1 MTDRRRIGVIVRGSL
16 TDGLEMRLDERESVE
31 DIRAGKFVV
40 IEGEKSAFFC
50 MITDVR
56 LDATNPAILVDPPAS
71 PDDEGDVLMRQVLA
85 GTSTYGTVV
94 LKPMLM
100 LPGSGVGAGLPAAD
114 GNGATQIVKTVPR
127 HFSIVAE
134 ATEADVN
141 LVFGSEK
148 QDRRFYHIGR
158 PLDMETPVCVDL
170 DRFVERS
177 NGIFGR
183 TGTGKTFLTRLLL
196 SGLVKSGK
204 AVTLVFDM
212 HSEYGWGAVKEDDR
226 SEVKGLRQLFGAS
239 RVAVFTL
246 DPQSSRRRGIAAD
259 VDVKIPYS
267 QIDVEDI
274 LPLADELNLNPTA
287 ADSLYLVQAQFGSE
301 WLARL
306 LDMGAEEIRDLAKEL
321 NAHTESFA
329 AVHRKLQRLKRF
341 DFLVPRAPENAVE
354 RIMESL
360 DRGQHVVLE
369 FGTRTD
375 MLSYMLVANIL
386 TREIR
391 DRYVKKT
398 ENYLATKRPQD
409 APRPL
414 VITIEEAHKFLNP
427 QAARQTIFGT
437 IARELRKYFVS
448 LLVVDQRPSGI
459 DDEVLSQ
466 LGTRVTALLSDEKD
480 LAAVLTGVSS
490 AQWLRSVLASLDTK
504 QQALIMGHA
513 VPMPVVIR
521 TRDYDATFYRAMG
534 ADDGEGGGPGRGA
547 RAIDDL
553 FGSR

>member
-1 MTDRRRIGVIVRGSL
+1 MTERRRIGVVVRGSL
-16 TDGLEMRLDERESVE
+16 TEGLEMRLDEGESIE
-31 DIRAGKFVV
+31 DVRAGKFVV

-56 LDATNPAILVDPPAS
+56 LDATNPAILVDPPAAQ
-71 PDDEGDVLMRQVLA
+71 DDDADALMRQVLS
-85 GTSTYGTVV
+85 GTSTYGTVM

-100 LPGSGVGAGLPAAD
+100 LPGQGEAPVVARTDGAS
-114 GNGATQIVKTVPR
+114 TQIVKTVPR

-134 ATEADVN
+134 ATEADVER
-141 LVFGSEK
+141 VFGSER
-148 QDRRFYHIGR
+148 QDARFYNIGR
-158 PLDMETPVCVDL
+158 PLDMETPVCLDL

-183 TGTGKTFLTRLLL
+183 TGTGKTFLTRLIL

-204 AVTLVFDM
+204 ASTLVFDM
-212 HSEYGWGAVKEDDR
+212 HSEYGWGARREGDNT
-226 SEVKGLRQLFGAS
+226 EAKGLRQLFGSS
-239 RVAVFTL
+239 RVAVFSL
-246 DPQSSRRRGIAAD
+246 DPESSRRRGVSPD
-259 VDVKIPYS
+259 VEVKIPYDR
-267 QIDVEDI
+267 IDVEDI

-287 ADSLYLVQAQFGSE
+287 ADSLYLVQAQYGAE
-301 WLARL
+301 WLERL
-306 LDMGAEEIRDLAKEL
+306 LDMGAEEIRDLARDL
-321 NAHTESFA
+321 GAHAESFA
-329 AVHRKLQRLKRF
+329 AVHRKLQRLKRL
-341 DFLVPRAPENAVE
+341 DFLVPRAPDNAVD
-354 RIMESL
+354 RIMEAL
-360 DRGQHVVLE
+360 DRRQHVVLE

-375 MLSYMLVANIL
+375 LLVYMLVANIL

-391 DRYVKKT
+391 ERYVRKT
-398 ENYLATKRPQD
+398 ETYLATKRAQD
-409 APRPL
+409 KPHPL

-459 DDEVLSQ
+459 DDEILSQ

-480 LAAVLTGVSS
+480 IAAVLTGVSS

-504 QQALIMGHA
+504 QQALLMGHA

-534 ADDGEGGGPGRGA
+534 GEDEEPSRGSRGA

>member
-1 MTDRRRIGVIVRGSL
+1 MSERRRIGVIVRGSL
-16 TDGLEMRLDERESVE
+16 TEGLEMRLDAGESVE

-56 LDATNPAILVDPPAS
+56 LDATNPAILVDPPAGQ
-71 PDDEGDVLMRQVLA
+71 DDEADALMRQVLS
-85 GTSTYGTVV
+85 GTSTYGTVM

-100 LPGSGVGAGLPAAD
+100 LPGSGEAAAASRAGDGA
-114 GNGATQIVKTVPR
+114 ATQIVKTVPR

-134 ATEADVN
+134 ATEADVE
-141 LVFGSEK
+141 LVFGSER
-148 QDRRFYHIGR
+148 QDPRFYHIGR
-158 PLDMETPVCVDL
+158 PLDMETPVCLDL
-170 DRFVERS
+170 DRFIERS

-183 TGTGKTFLTRLLL
+183 TGTGKTFLTRLIL

-204 AVTLVFDM
+204 ASALVFDM
-212 HSEYGWGAVKEDDR
+212 HSEYGWGARREGDNT
-226 SEVKGLRQLFGAS
+226 EAKGLRQLFGAS
-239 RVAVFTL
+239 RVAVFSL
-246 DPQSSRRRGIAAD
+246 DPESSRRRGVSPD
-259 VDVKIPYS
+259 VEVKIPYDR
-267 QIDVEDI
+267 IDVEDI

-287 ADSLYLVQAQFGSE
+287 ADSLYLVQAQYGAE

-306 LDMGAEEIRDLAKEL
+306 LDMGAEDIRDLAREL
-321 NAHTESFA
+321 GAHAESFA
-329 AVHRKLQRLKRF
+329 AVHRKLQRLRRL
-341 DFLVPRAPENAVE
+341 DFLVPRAPDDAVD
-354 RIMESL
+354 RIMEAL
-360 DRGQHVVLE
+360 DRRQHVVLE

-375 MLSYMLVANIL
+375 LLVYMLVANIL

-391 DRYVKKT
+391 ERYVRKT
-398 ENYLATKRPQD
+398 ESYLSTKRAHEKPH
-409 APRPL
+409 PL
-414 VITIEEAHKFLNP
+414 VITIEEAHKFLSP

-466 LGTRVTALLSDEKD
+466 LGTRMTALLSDEKD
-480 LAAVLTGVSS
+480 IAAVLTGVSN

-504 QQALIMGHA
+504 QQALLMGHA

-521 TRDYDATFYRAMG
+521 TRDYDATFYKAMG
-534 ADDGEGGGPGRGA
+534 AEDDEPGRGSRGA

-553 FGSR
+553 FR